1 MQLVDSALTACMQCT
16 GFITGTLYFYFVYG
30 LLDFMQ
36 LVDST
41 LAACMQRTGFITG
54 TLCIVFSILCMDSWI
69 LCS

>member
-1 MQLVDSALTACMQCT
+1 MYC
-16 GFITGTLYFYFVYG
+16 IFYFVYG

-41 LAACMQRTGFITG
+41 LTVCMQCTGFTTG
-54 TLCIVFSILCMDSWI
+54 TLCIVFSILCMDSRI